1 MLIFYYSFTKQ
12 MTPHIPWVMIC
23 LGKKESQE
31 KCPRKC
37 LSGLISFI
45 VKGSRLSLQKSG
57 TLRVSWN
64 STFSLKINDHDGT
77 IFFIYLFSCFI
88 LKFVLSSAVLPA
100 ISSPLADVCHQ
111 HTCLYF
117 LLTSSE
123 YKCCS
128 ERNFLIF
135 FLYLLFQKVIFF

>member
-1 MLIFYYSFTKQ
+1 MNEQQKFLQKILRSDMLIFYYSFTKQ

-23 LGKKESQE
+23 LGKRESQE

-45 VKGSRLSLQKSG
+45 VKGSRQSLQKSG

-77 IFFIYLFSCFI
+77 IFFIFLFYFEVCLEFCCTSCHF
-88 LKFVLSSAVLPA
+88 LTPGWCLSSAHLSLLP
-100 ISSPLADVCHQ
+100 VN
-111 HTCLYF
+111 
-117 LLTSSE
+117 LL
-123 YKCCS
+123 
-128 ERNFLIF
+128 R
-135 FLYLLFQKVIFF
+135 V